1 MSLHPHGIV
10 VSTQQALTM
19 IDFYFTTT
27 LFELYCLS
35 MKKITIILGHPCS
48 QKVTFCRSLAEAYI
62 QGAEAAGHSAEFI
75 DISKLDI
82 PYLTQKSD

>member
-1 MSLHPHGIV
+1 M
-10 VSTQQALTM
+10 VSTQQALAM
-19 IDFYFTTT
+19 IDFYCIAI

-48 QKVTFCRSLAEAYI
+48 QEVTFCRSLAEAYM
-62 QGAEAAGHSAEFI
+62 QGAEAAGHSAELI